1 MRFFNAIRA
10 RGNALDSINMAKHF
24 QRKGRRVLGLNLQ
37 SWIKGFFG
45 GNAGLS
51 IVILFL
57 ICAFLLLEA
66 VRFFPSHHRG
76 LDLYRKT
83 GQEFV
88 GHVIKEVKGHQEIVS
103 FTNQAYFQEFDARYG
118 EERGIV
124 DSFDVLL
131 EILEDDGEDQIE
143 ALEDALDAD
152 DAAALEKAKADW
164 KAFAEEAMDGADRE
178 MVDSFGRLKGKD
190 DAWRQLVEAAKTYDP
205 IEEDLP
211 PFVAEAKKRMKSG
224 MAKFEDAKDQIASAG
239 TNLSDLRNKL
249 VKIAEEIKKDA
260 VADQTA
266 EERKAAILEGAE
278 KLEGEAKEQALA
290 DAEKIIIRDE
300 FPFEERVQ
308 PIADSVDE
316 HSKAAGELKIGL
328 LAGVD
333 ALPTDFASENSAK
346 LIEKVRDLTPKYVE
360 DLEKNV
366 MEAAK
371 WQWDEP
377 VGLFGSAM
385 RFFFGTEWVTN
396 SSWHDLYGLLPLLT
410 GSIVISLIA
419 LTVAVPFSI
428 GAAIYVNRLATAKEQ
443 TFIKPAIEMIQAIPS
458 IVLGFF
464 GIMVLGELLMD
475 ISQKAWLSWLPFFP
489 ITERLN
495 MLNAGLLLAL
505 MAVPT
510 IFTLCED
517 ALNNVPRSYSEASLA
532 LGASKL
538 QTVNKVIVP
547 AAISGILAA
556 ILLGLGRVIGET
568 MVVLLVAGNK
578 IAMPDWGAGLG
589 LVAQP
594 SHTMTGIIAQEMG
607 EVSSGTLHY
616 RALFLVGLVLFTIS
630 LMINVAAQRVIKRFG
645 IND

>member
-1 MRFFNAIRA
+1 
-10 RGNALDSINMAKHF
+10 MAKQF
-24 QRKGRRVLGLNLQ
+24 QRKGRRLLGLNLQ
-37 SWIKGFFG
+37 SWIKAFFG

-57 ICAFLLLEA
+57 ICAFLIVEA

-76 LDLYRKT
+76 LEMYRKT

-88 GHVIKEVKGHQEIVS
+88 GHVIEEVKDYQELVS
-103 FTNQAYFQEFDARYG
+103 YTNQAYFQEFDARFG

-124 DSFDVLL
+124 DCFEVLL
-131 EILEDDGEDQIE
+131 ETLEDEGEDQIE
-143 ALEDALDAD
+143 ALEDALDEED
-152 DAAALEKAKADW
+152 EKAIDQARAEW
-164 KAFAEEAMDGADRE
+164 QSFAQGAMDGVDRE
-178 MVDSFGRLKGKD
+178 VVDSFGRLAGKD
-190 DAWRQLVEAAKTYDP
+190 EAWAQLIAAAKTYDP
-205 IEEDLP
+205 IEEDYP
-211 PFVAEAKKRMKSG
+211 PFVEEAQERMQSG
-224 MAKFEDAKDQIASAG
+224 MAQFENAKNQIASAG
-239 TNLSDLRNKL
+239 TNLRDLRNRL

-260 VADQTA
+260 VADQRA
-266 EERKAAILEGAE
+266 EELKAALLEGAQN
-278 KLEGEAKEQALA
+278 LEGDAKQAA
-290 DAEKIIIRDE
+290 IAEAEKTIIRDE
-300 FPFEERVQ
+300 FPFAERVQ
-308 PIADSVDE
+308 PIVDSVDA

-328 LAGVD
+328 VAGLE
-333 ALPTDFASENSAK
+333 ALPTECVSENSTQ
-346 LIEKVRDLTPKYVE
+346 LIALVRESAGRYLK
-360 DLEKNV
+360 DLETSV
-366 MEAAK
+366 MEATA

-377 VGLFGSAM
+377 VGFVGSVVD
-385 RFFFGTEWVTN
+385 FFFGTEWVTN

-410 GSIVISLIA
+410 GSVVISLIA
-419 LTVAVPFSI
+419 LSVAVPFSI
-428 GAAIYVNRLATAKEQ
+428 GAAIYVNRLASAKEQ

-464 GIMVLGELLMD
+464 GIMVLGELLMEV
-475 ISQKAWLSWLPFFP
+475 SQKSWLSWLPFFP

-510 IFTLCED
+510 VFTLCED

-532 LGASKL
+532 LGASSL
-538 QTVNKVIVP
+538 QTVLKVIVP

-589 LVAQP
+589 LIAQP

-607 EVSSGTLHY
+607 EVSRGTLHY